1 MPKDR
6 RGHAKLS
13 KGVLEMKFMQR
24 TKNRMRAEKEALESR
39 TMYEKDISTGMQNA
53 VDKFIIE
60 PSYVPIHNLIVGRVS
75 YGGFNPEIEKFMTK
89 LDGDAEVQ
97 VSREM
102 EKEISDN
109 EMTEFS
115 SSLNNTMA
123 SKFNKNKRRK
133 VAHFMKP
140 ED

>member
-24 TKNRMRAEKEALESR
+24 TKNRMRAEKEAEESR
-39 TMYEKDISTGMQNA
+39 TMYEKDISKGMQNA
-53 VDKFIIE
+53 VDKFIVE

-89 LDGDAEVQ
+89 PPVETEA

-123 SKFNKNKRRK
+123 SKFNKNKKRK